1 MLITANLV
9 SECPPTNLFKHQP
22 LKEEERR
29 KMDDSQSRRCVVI
42 ASLLFLSLPFGFA
55 TIAEGSEPGTGFD
68 ITRAGTAVPS
78 SLALDDVFYFQPSEQ
93 TVGEDRLT
101 QISIARRQA
110 LNPQLENPP
119 AGIAD
124 LPEPIDADSAADGAS
139 ASGSSETPIERY
151 GEAPVDRSRQFL
163 RSVSPLLRPGQWQFD
178 HGLVY
183 ALQEF
188 DFPVLV
194 GGNPARADLRS
205 RALFVPLAVRYG
217 WNRRTQLFANLPV
230 GWANTELATPVGD
243 DDSGKGGLGDLTF
256 GVTRLLHQNSCNG
269 QTLIGT
275 LRAVAPTGTEASP
288 LILTG
293 AGLGNGVWR
302 LGGDLLV
309 VSSLDPCVLF
319 YGAGYTYSFER
330 DFDGVQVE
338 LGHEFQY
345 NFGLG
350 FAANERVTLSTAFL
364 GSYITETRFDDQLVP
379 NSDQEPLRIRLAA
392 TIAQNCRIVEPFV
405 NFGLTETAPAAEL
418 GIVWTR

>member
-1 MLITANLV
+1 MSMMENSNT
-9 SECPPTNLFKHQP
+9 
-22 LKEEERR
+22 
-29 KMDDSQSRRCVVI
+29 RRCLFI
-42 ASLLFLSLPFGFA
+42 ATLLLISLPLSFRTA
-55 TIAEGSEPGTGFD
+55 VEASEPNSVFSSAAL
-68 ITRAGTAVPS
+68 RNPALRNPALRNAALGTAA
-78 SLALDDVFYFQPSEQ
+78 LGTAALDDVFYFQP
-93 TVGEDRLT
+93 GEEATGDDRLT
-101 QISIARRQA
+101 NILISRRQA
-110 LNPQLENPP
+110 LDMQVGDPP
-119 AGIAD
+119 AGSAE
-124 LPEPIDADSAADGAS
+124 LPEPIDVAS
-139 ASGSSETPIERY
+139 ESRSSQTPVERY

-163 RSVSPLLRPGQWQFD
+163 RSVSPLLRPGQWQLD
-178 HGLVY
+178 YGLVY

-188 DFPVLV
+188 DFPVLI

-243 DDSGKGGLGDLTF
+243 NDSGKGGLGDLTF

-275 LRAVAPTGTEASP
+275 LRAVAPTGAQSSP
-288 LILTG
+288 LLLTG

-309 VSSLDPCVLF
+309 VRSLDPCVLF
-319 YGAGYTYSFER
+319 YGAGYTYSFQR

-364 GSYITETRFDDQLVP
+364 GSYITETRFDDQLIP

-405 NFGLTETAPAAEL
+405 NFGLTETAPSAEL

>member
-1 MLITANLV
+1 MY
-9 SECPPTNLFKHQP
+9 
-22 LKEEERR
+22 
-29 KMDDSQSRRCVVI
+29 DSQNRRCLVI
-42 ASLLFLSLPFGFA
+42 ATLLFVSMPLGFG
-55 TIAEGSEPGTGFD
+55 TVAEAREPSTGFD
-68 ITRAGTAVPS
+68 SAPIGSAFPR
-78 SLALDDVFYFQPSEQ
+78 SLALDDVFYFQPGDEAA
-93 TVGEDRLT
+93 GENRLT
-101 QISIARRQA
+101 QISLARRQA
-110 LNPQLENPP
+110 LGPQLENPP

-124 LPEPIDADSAADGAS
+124 LPEPIAAASVGQGAS
-139 ASGSSETPIERY
+139 ASGATESPIERY

-178 HGLVY
+178 YGLVY

-188 DFPVLV
+188 NFPVLI
-194 GGNPARADLRS
+194 GANPARADLRS

-230 GWANTELATPVGD
+230 GWANTELATPVVD
-243 DDSGKGGLGDLTF
+243 DDSGKGGLGDCTF
-256 GVTRLLHQNSCNG
+256 GITRLLHQNSCNG

-288 LILTG
+288 LVLTG

-302 LGGDLLV
+302 MGGDLLV
-309 VSSLDPCVLF
+309 VRSLDPCVLF
-319 YGAGYTYSFER
+319 YGAGYTYSFQR

-364 GSYITETRFDDQLVP
+364 GSYITETRFNDQLVP

>member
-1 MLITANLV
+1 
-9 SECPPTNLFKHQP
+9 
-22 LKEEERR
+22 
-29 KMDDSQSRRCVVI
+29 
-42 ASLLFLSLPFGFA
+42 
-55 TIAEGSEPGTGFD
+55 
-68 ITRAGTAVPS
+68 
-78 SLALDDVFYFQPSEQ
+78 
-93 TVGEDRLT
+93 
-101 QISIARRQA
+101 
-110 LNPQLENPP
+110 
-119 AGIAD
+119 
-124 LPEPIDADSAADGAS
+124 
-139 ASGSSETPIERY
+139 
-151 GEAPVDRSRQFL
+151 
-163 RSVSPLLRPGQWQFD
+163 
-178 HGLVY
+178 
-183 ALQEF
+183 
-188 DFPVLV
+188 
-194 GGNPARADLRS
+194 
-205 RALFVPLAVRYG
+205 
-217 WNRRTQLFANLPV
+217 
-230 GWANTELATPVGD
+230 
-243 DDSGKGGLGDLTF
+243 
-256 GVTRLLHQNSCNG
+256 
-269 QTLIGT
+269 
-275 LRAVAPTGTEASP
+275 

-309 VSSLDPCVLF
+309 VRSLDPCVLF